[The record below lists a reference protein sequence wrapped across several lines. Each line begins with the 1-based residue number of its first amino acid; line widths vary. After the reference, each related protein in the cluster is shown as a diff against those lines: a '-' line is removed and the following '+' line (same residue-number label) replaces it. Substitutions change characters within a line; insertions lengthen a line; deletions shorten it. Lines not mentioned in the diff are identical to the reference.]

1 MKQLQQILLIRRFIA
16 YLLVLRYVQALKDN
30 YTYNNGNQLTDDR
43 HNQYEYDKN
52 SNLTKKTEWL
62 DGKPKIHTYTYD
74 YENRLIKVEIQKDNR
89 LKTVTFTYDP
99 FGRRLSKTVQREEI
113 DNDDDDDRDYIRTTY
128 YVYDNEDII
137 MEYNHKGKVTARY
150 THGLGIDEPLAIEQK
165 GHTYYYHADGL
176 GSIVALTDA
185 NQKVVQTYEYD
196 SFGNLKDQKERIKQ
210 PYTFTAREW
219 DKEIGLYFYRARY
232 YDARVG
238 RFTSFD
244 PILHPTNRSSSCSQ
258 ATSSFDS
265 SLENPQKFN
274 PFIYVENNSINMVDP
289 YGETVSSA
297 LKTVIVK
304 CATGAVAGAAIEAV
318 IEYGKCCYDQC
329 GGRIWECD
337 FSNCELNLCNVA
349 VSSMASCIASAA
361 VPNAPVFPASWT
373 LLKELLK
380 KAGLNQV
387 IKQFGRYG
395 CK

>member
-1 MKQLQQILLIRRFIA
+1 MMRNRDMKQLQQILLIRRLIA

-185 NQKVVQTYEYD
+185 NQKVVQDYQYD
-196 SFGNLKDQKERIKQ
+196 SFGNLKTKRKNQ
-210 PYTFTAREW
+210 TAIYFYSKEW
-219 DKEIGLYFYRARY
+219 DKEIG
-232 YDARVG
+232 
-238 RFTSFD
+238 
-244 PILHPTNRSSSCSQ
+244 
-258 ATSSFDS
+258 
-265 SLENPQKFN
+265 
-274 PFIYVENNSINMVDP
+274 FIITERGIMM
-289 YGETVSSA
+289 
-297 LKTVIVK
+297 
-304 CATGAVAGAAIEAV
+304 
-318 IEYGKCCYDQC
+318 Q
-329 GGRIWECD
+329 RWE
-337 FSNCELNLCNVA
+337 
-349 VSSMASCIASAA
+349 
-361 VPNAPVFPASWT
+361 
-373 LLKELLK
+373 
-380 KAGLNQV
+380 GL
-387 IKQFGRYG
+387 
-395 CK
+395 